1 MNGLFDDLLG
11 DSEPVSDLEPAPHG
25 RDFSLKPGDVHEVE
39 RGVTVAWLCQAFAI
53 PRRQIE
59 AKLTGCPAM
68 RTMGRGMKVYDL
80 RVAAAYLVKPKLD
93 IASYI
98 KNLDPKD
105 LPERLKREF
114 WAAKLA
120 EQRWRRQAGELWASE
135 DVIAVFGEVFK
146 LIKSKSQL
154 WADSLDTVEVL
165 SDAQRETL
173 TDLVNDLMS
182 QIFKMLEDLESG
194 RATAGQIAEADDDA
208 EEIG

>member
-1 MNGLFDDLLG
+1 MDSQFDDLLG
-11 DSEPVSDLEPAPHG
+11 DSEPVTEIEPAPHG

-39 RGVTVAWLCQAFAI
+39 RGVTVAWLCQAFTM
-53 PRRQIE
+53 PRRQVE

-68 RTMGRGMKVYDL
+68 RTMKRGMKVYDL
-80 RVAAAYLVKPKLD
+80 RVAAAYLVKPTLD
-93 IASYI
+93 IATYI

-146 LIKSKSQL
+146 LIKNKSQL
-154 WADSLDTVEVL
+154 WADAIDAVEL
-165 SDAQRETL
+165 MSDPQREAL
-173 TDLVNDLMS
+173 SDLVNDLMG
-182 QIFKMLEDLESG
+182 QIFKMVEDLESG
-194 RATAGQIAEADDDA
+194 STTAAQIAEADDDT
-208 EEIG
+208 EEVD